1 MRKAARTESTHTS
14 AVRLR
19 HWQALTFSVTAVM
32 VKTFN
37 DPQWGNR
44 VPWPTSNHESPD
56 VDLKIPPVSAPHYL
70 WAILKTEG
78 LPFRADNYAAVRE
91 NVAEAVS
98 LFGPGQ
104 TGGQRPN
111 SQVSEQR
118 LRTWKKAFED
128 MGILT
133 VTDDKVRPT
142 RFGKAIIGGWSRVDE
157 ALRGSNSRIALL
169 GAEVANRIRLSI
181 TTRPVAG
188 VPADADLLPIRSIWR
203 AFRALDDK
211 LHWQDVNRVL
221 GNIHY
226 ESEVNEAVERIRDFR
241 RKHDGTYDA
250 TVLHDLGS
258 TPLSDDPRHITPW
271 LNRASIGGLL
281 FSSDADAQG
290 FRTLNKSG
298 RAIIDDMLAQTPPV
312 LPQDADAEAYL
323 RYLMEPVEQS
333 EADVS
338 PEDRPLV
345 EEVEKAAD
353 QFGATKIIVLSGL
366 PGTGKTRLARLAG
379 ERLVDDDDSRL
390 KEIQFHE
397 SVSYEDFVEGF
408 VPRKDGSGFELR
420 PKVLRIINERALANP
435 RQRHVLIIEEF
446 TRANAHAVLGE
457 LLTYVEHRDRTFQWS
472 LSQDQ
477 SSIAANLVVLATMN
491 PRDKSALQLD
501 SAVKRRMHVI
511 SVGPSSEALSN
522 IIADLDPADHAQLID
537 WFDRHLSL
545 LPFGHGVFAGARD
558 RATVTQMWR
567 GTLVPLMSDATG
579 AVSAV
584 YQQAHDDFPF
594 G

>member
-1 MRKAARTESTHTS
+1 M
-14 AVRLR
+14 
-19 HWQALTFSVTAVM
+19 
-32 VKTFN
+32 
-37 DPQWGNR
+37 
-44 VPWPTSNHESPD
+44 PWPTSNHESPD
-56 VDLKIPPVSAPHYL
+56 VDLKIPGVTAPHYL
-70 WAILKTEG
+70 WSILRADG
-78 LPFRADNYAAVRE
+78 LPFRAQNYGEVRR
-91 NVAEAVS
+91 NVAEAVR

-104 TGGQRPN
+104 TGGQRP
-111 SQVSEQR
+111 SPDVTEQR

-133 VTDDKVRPT
+133 VADDRVRPT
-142 RFGKAIIGGWSRVDE
+142 RFGKAIIDGWSRVDD
-157 ALRGSNSRIALL
+157 ALSGANSRIALL
-169 GAEVANRIRLSI
+169 GAEVANRIRLVIPS
-181 TTRPVAG
+181 RPVQG
-188 VPADADLLPIRSIWR
+188 VPPDADLLPIRTIWR
-203 AFRALDDK
+203 AFRGLDDK
-211 LHWQDVNRVL
+211 LHWQDINRVL

-226 ESEVNEAVERIRDFR
+226 ESEVTGAIEQIREFR
-241 RKHDGTYDA
+241 RRRGGSYDPGT
-250 TVLHDLGS
+250 LGELGT

-281 FSSDADAQG
+281 FSSEADAAG
-290 FRTLNKSG
+290 FRTLSDSG
-298 RAIIDDMLAQTPPV
+298 RAIIDDILAQTPPP
-312 LPQDADAEAYL
+312 LPPSADADAYL
-323 RYLMEPVEQS
+323 RYLMEPVEQA
-333 EADVS
+333 EAPVS
-338 PEDRPLV
+338 DDDRPLV
-345 EEVEKAAD
+345 SEVEQAAAE
-353 QFGATKIIVLSGL
+353 FGASKIIVLSGL

-379 ERLVDDDDSRL
+379 ERLVDGDESRL

-420 PKVLRIINERALANP
+420 PKVLRVINERALANP

-457 LLTYVEHRDRTFQWS
+457 LLTYVEHRDRAFQWS

-511 SVGPSSEALSN
+511 SVRPSADALAN
-522 IIADLDPADHAQLID
+522 ILADLDTDDRARIID
-537 WFDRHLSL
+537 WFNEHLPL

-558 RATVTQMWR
+558 VSAVTQTWR
-567 GTLVPLMSDATG
+567 GTIVPLLSDATG
-579 AVSAV
+579 AVSAA